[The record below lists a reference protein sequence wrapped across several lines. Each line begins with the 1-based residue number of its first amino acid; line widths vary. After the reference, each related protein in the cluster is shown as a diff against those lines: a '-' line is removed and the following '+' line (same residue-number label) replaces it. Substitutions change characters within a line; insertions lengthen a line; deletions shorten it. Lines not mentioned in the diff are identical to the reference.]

1 MKLKLFWI
9 IIYQQTFS
17 DNYSVNNAQSIWISK
32 VKKCHYKYEILIE
45 KFAYCLFRN
54 MWLLFFF
61 IYFRKEYYYFP
72 FTDNNSCNLSFWK
85 SNANIN
91 KMHLPKRCLNF
102 LDLSENLRNLAV
114 CLKISA
120 HSRDQALGIMSLL
133 SSWQGM
139 MFSWERNSS
148 PILQML
154 WHYRV
159 FPHSA
164 LGDNMNF

>member
-1 MKLKLFWI
+1 MHKAYEFQKLKNVTINMKFW
-9 IIYQQTFS
+9 
-17 DNYSVNNAQSIWISK
+17 
-32 VKKCHYKYEILIE
+32 L
-45 KFAYCLFRN
+45 RN
-54 MWLLFFF
+54 LHIVCSGTCGFYFFF

-148 PILQML
+148 PTLQTL